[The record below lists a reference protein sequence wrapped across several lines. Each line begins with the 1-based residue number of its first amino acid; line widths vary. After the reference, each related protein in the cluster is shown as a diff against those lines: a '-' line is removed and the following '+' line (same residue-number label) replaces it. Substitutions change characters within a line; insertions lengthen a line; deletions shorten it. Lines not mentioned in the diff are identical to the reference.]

1 MPRGG
6 TISSESTM
14 TRMQELGS
22 AWVFKRAIQDNKV
35 FANKDSIRND
45 DKTFNEIVKIWKTV
59 GKVDWDDMLDGEWL
73 ESFWKQ
79 QKVLIQ
85 EIGKPNFTLFTR
97 DGGKQNAEAFAWQK
111 KGGET
116 FMEWIE
122 KFINKETGFEI
133 DNKDN
138 WNPADIWLIRNE
150 EKHKSELEEAFKKKS
165 NTTPGQ
171 IEANLRQFN
180 AYMRGLFIKK
190 QIMGISLKKVGKG
203 AAIFKEVNVTS
214 RFYKHQRAI
223 EMTYIGARCSLG
235 TKAIDR
241 KAALKNRGKQGFATT
256 ETQEARLFVKHGSD
270 TYEIQIKANDS
281 RKMSNLKWEPT
292 QTNRG
297 AAKMGK
303 ATREWIFDLM
313 KSYKFGQWS
322 EKWQDYPQYRDQKQK
337 GDVNGF
343 SGYDMKSGYYGKQK
357 EFYNMIT
364 ELGNEV
370 DWGGV
375 TPEVAMVNLAETF
388 GQRFNQPWVAN
399 AKLQEIAWLYAFL
412 STCKTQK
419 QRNQFVTDIIFLA
432 AKEGK
437 DFNTRYGPFG
447 KIY

>member
-22 AWVFKRAIQDNKV
+22 AWIFKRAIKDNKRWG
-35 FANKDSIRND
+35 KWEDIRLD
-45 DKTFNEIVKIWKTV
+45 DKTFPELVKIWKRV
-59 GKVDWDDMLDGEWL
+59 GGVDWDDQLDAEWL

-79 QKVLIQ
+79 QSTLVT
-85 EIGKPNFTLFTR
+85 EIGRPNFTLFTR
-97 DGGKQNAEAFAWQK
+97 DGGGQNSEEFAWQK
-111 KGGET
+111 TGGET

-150 EKHKSELEEAFKKKS
+150 EKHKSELEAAFKKQGPV
-165 NTTPGQ
+165 TQGQ

-180 AYMRGLFIKK
+180 GYMRGLFIKK

>member
-6 TISSESTM
+6 TISSETTM

-97 DGGKQNAEAFAWQK
+97 DGGKQNVEAFAWQK

-150 EKHKSELEEAFKKKS
+150 EKHKSELEAAFKKQS

-180 AYMRGLFIKK
+180 AYMRGLFVRK
-190 QIMGISLKKVGKG
+190 QIMGISLKKIGSG
-203 AAIFKEVNVTS
+203 DAIFKEVNVTS
-214 RFYKHQRAI
+214 RFFKKQRAI
-223 EMTYIGARCSLG
+223 EMTYLGARCSLG
-235 TKAIDR
+235 TKGID
-241 KAALKNRGKQGFATT
+241 KKQAEKNRGKLGFATT
-256 ETQEARLFVKHGSD
+256 ETQDARIFIKHGSN

-281 RKMSNLKWEPT
+281 RKFSNLKFEPT

-303 ATREWIFDLM
+303 ATREYIIDLM
-313 KSYKFGQWS
+313 RAYNFVNISNS
-322 EKWQDYPQYRDQKQK
+322 WQDYPQYRDRKQA
-337 GDVNGF
+337 GDTKGF
-343 SGYDMKSGYYGKQK
+343 SGFSIKSGYYGKQK
-357 EFYNMIT
+357 EYVDMIR
-364 ELGNEV
+364 ELGTEV

-375 TPEVAMVNLAETF
+375 SPEVAMLNLTETF
-388 GQRFNQPWVAN
+388 GALRNQPWVAN
-399 AKLQEIAWLYAFL
+399 AKLQEISWLYAFL
-412 STCKTQK
+412 ASCRTQK
-419 QRNQFVTDIIFLA
+419 QRNQFVTDVIFLA